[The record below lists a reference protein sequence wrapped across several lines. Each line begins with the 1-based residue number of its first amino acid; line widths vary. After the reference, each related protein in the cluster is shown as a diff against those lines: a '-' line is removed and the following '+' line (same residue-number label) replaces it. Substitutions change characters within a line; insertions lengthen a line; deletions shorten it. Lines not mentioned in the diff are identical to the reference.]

1 MTNGK
6 IDATVT
12 PATYTAYET
21 TSYTF
26 AITPEHPVE
35 VNGVIIITYPKNITI
50 PDASFSQS

>member
-12 PATYTAYET
+12 PATLTAYET

-26 AITPEHPVE
+26 AITPEHPME
-35 VNGVIIITYPKNITI
+35 INGIIVITYPRNISI
-50 PDASFSQS
+50 PDASFS

>member
-35 VNGVIIITYPKNITI
+35 VNGNIVIWYPRNITI
-50 PDASFSQS
+50 PDPSFS